1 MFVTQQMRIRLT
13 TGVAKTRIVTVI
25 PSVKKTGQIWPRG
38 K

>member
-1 MFVTQQMRIRLT
+1 MFVTRQMNIRLT
-13 TGVAKTRIVTVI
+13 TGVAKTRIVKII

>member
-13 TGVAKTRIVTVI
+13 AGIAKTRIVKII
-25 PSVKKTGQIWPRG
+25 PSVKKTGQIWPRA